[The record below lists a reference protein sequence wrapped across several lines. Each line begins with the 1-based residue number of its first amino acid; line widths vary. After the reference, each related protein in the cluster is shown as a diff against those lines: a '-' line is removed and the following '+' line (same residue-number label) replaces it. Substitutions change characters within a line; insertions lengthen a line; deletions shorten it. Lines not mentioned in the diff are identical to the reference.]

1 LVGCSE
7 YHFLDSGIFL
17 IDYFIQ
23 FYRCLSFIGINLK
36 AMQSSSDR
44 VLTIVKKSH
53 KAALKLAQ
61 ISGAKRRSGILA
73 IAEAMESS
81 SDEILESNTIDLE
94 MSREMA
100 VAEPIVDW
108 LKLTPERLEMTIAI
122 LKRLSRAADPTRR
135 LINAPYQ
142 LEPSQTYCQLV
153 PLGTITLIYEAFP
166 ELAAIA
172 AGLCLKT
179 GNSLIT
185 RGCSAAS
192 NSNQTIAEIIQK
204 ALASTELPEGTVEAI
219 SADLGISVQDLVT
232 QDRYINLVIPYG
244 RPSLV
249 QQVAEKATA
258 TVLKTAMGNCY
269 LYWSQSGSL
278 ELTSQM
284 IIDSHDGEPD
294 AVNAIEKVLINHEV
308 KSSLLQSLFGSLQ
321 QQGFKLRGDESLVEQ
336 FPEFLSLVKSDEWY
350 KPYLTKMVA
359 FHRLDS
365 LSQAV
370 AWINRYSSGHA
381 DAIVTKSYQEGK
393 QFVQGVDSALVY
405 INTSPKFS
413 RIPEEGGDVFL
424 GMSNQKG
431 YRQGLI
437 SVETFT
443 TSKQIVQG

>member
-1 LVGCSE
+1 
-7 YHFLDSGIFL
+7 
-17 IDYFIQ
+17 
-23 FYRCLSFIGINLK
+23 
-36 AMQSSSDR
+36 MQSSSDQ
-44 VLTIVKKSH
+44 VLSIVKQSH
-53 KAALKLAQ
+53 RAAIKLAQ
-61 ISGAKRRSGILA
+61 ISGAKRRLGILA
-73 IAEAMESS
+73 IAEAIESNC
-81 SDEILESNTIDLE
+81 DEILEANTIDLE

-100 VAEPIVDW
+100 ITEPIADW
-108 LKLTPERLEMTIAI
+108 LKLTPERLDLTIAI

-153 PLGTITLIYEAFP
+153 PLGTIALIYEAFP
-166 ELAAIA
+166 EIAAIA

-185 RGCSAAS
+185 RGCSSAS
-192 NSNQTIAEIIQK
+192 NSNQTIAGIIQQ
-204 ALASTELPEGTVEAI
+204 ALASAELPSETISSV
-219 SADLGISVQDLVT
+219 SADLGISVQDIVT

-284 IIDSHDGEPD
+284 IIDSHNGEPD
-294 AVNAIEKVLINHEV
+294 AVNAIEKVLIHQEV
-308 KSSLLQSLFGSLQ
+308 KPSLIQSLFNNLQ
-321 QQGFKLRGDESLVEQ
+321 QQGFKLRGDESCVEQ
-336 FPEFLSLVKSDEWY
+336 FPEFLSLIKPEEWFR
-350 KPYLTKMVA
+350 PYLTKIIA
-359 FHRLDS
+359 FRRIDS

-370 AWINRYSSGHA
+370 LWINRHSSGHA
-381 DAIVTKSYQEGK
+381 DSIVTKSYQEGK
-393 QFVQGVDSALVY
+393 QFVQGIDSALVY

-413 RIPEEGGDVFL
+413 RIPDEGSDVFL

>member
-1 LVGCSE
+1 
-7 YHFLDSGIFL
+7 
-17 IDYFIQ
+17 
-23 FYRCLSFIGINLK
+23 
-36 AMQSSSDR
+36 MQSSSDP
-44 VLTIVKKSH
+44 VLTIVKQSH
-53 KAALKLAQ
+53 KAAIKLAQ
-61 ISGAKRRSGILA
+61 ISGAKRRLGILA
-73 IAEAMESS
+73 IAEAIESS
-81 SDEILESNTIDLE
+81 GDEILESNTIDLE

-100 VAEPIVDW
+100 IAEPIADW
-108 LKLTPERLEMTIAI
+108 LKLTPERLDMTIAI

-153 PLGTITLIYEAFP
+153 PLGTIALIYEAFP

-204 ALASTELPEGTVEAI
+204 ALASVELPSGTISHI

-294 AVNAIEKVLINHEV
+294 AVNAIEKVLIHQEV
-308 KSSLLQSLFGSLQ
+308 KPSLLQSLFNSLQ
-321 QQGFKLRGDESLVEQ
+321 QQGFKLRGDEACVEK
-336 FPEFLSLVKSDEWY
+336 FPEFLSLMKPEEWFR
-350 KPYLTKMVA
+350 PYLTKVVA
-359 FHRLDS
+359 FRRIEG

-370 AWINRYSSGHA
+370 LWINRHSSGHA
-381 DAIVTKSYQEGK
+381 DSIVTKSYQEGK
-393 QFVQGVDSALVY
+393 QFVQSIDSALVY

-413 RIPEEGGDVFL
+413 RIPEEGSDVFL

>member
-1 LVGCSE
+1 
-7 YHFLDSGIFL
+7 
-17 IDYFIQ
+17 
-23 FYRCLSFIGINLK
+23 
-36 AMQSSSDR
+36 MQSSSDR